1 MAKAVKKNKPK
12 KEFSIADLSPELI
25 EKLGLELGQ
34 QEEKRVSEYATELDF
49 DPDDVVS
56 LPWDQ

>member
-1 MAKAVKKNKPK
+1 MANAAKKNKPK

-25 EKLGLELGQ
+25 EKLGLGQ
-34 QEEKRVSEYATELDF
+34 QEERRVSEYATELDF
-49 DPDDVVS
+49 DPDDSVS